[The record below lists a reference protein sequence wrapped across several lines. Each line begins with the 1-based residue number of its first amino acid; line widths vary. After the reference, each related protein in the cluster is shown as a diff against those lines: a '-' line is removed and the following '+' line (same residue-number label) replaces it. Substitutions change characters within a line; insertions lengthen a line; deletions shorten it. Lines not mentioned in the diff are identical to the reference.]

1 MDCFSSSFKN
11 CSWSWLVCSI
21 RASFETGDDS
31 PTPSETF
38 SFRRTRTSTGL
49 ESSRVSFVTS
59 LGVSVVAS
67 SGLAVGLAITE
78 ADKVFSSFGF
88 SFEGSLVA
96 EEVVCGCLVWSLPS
110 VLACS
115 CEEDSS
121 LTVSVAWAPSE
132 PLSCPTVG
140 LTSWLPSFTTRA
152 GVSACPSCSW
162 AETVTPQKKHPT
174 STDTK
179 PTAYFRKEK
188 RCCLSLPINRPPLY
202 FVSGFRTY
210 ILVLILCK
218 VNAI

>member
-21 RASFETGDDS
+21 RASFETGDNS

-49 ESSRVSFVTS
+49 VSSRISFVPS
-59 LGVSVVAS
+59 LGVSFVAS

-110 VLACS
+110 VSAGTWTV
-115 CEEDSS
+115 EGTSS
-121 LTVSVAWAPSE
+121 I
-132 PLSCPTVG
+132 G
-140 LTSWLPSFTTRA
+140 LA
-152 GVSACPSCSW
+152 GVSSLVTVLGSIPFSFVTVLSGTTADDSTVDGAGVTVS
-162 AETVTPQKKHPT
+162 AET
-174 STDTK
+174 TDPIKTIPIK
-179 PTAYFRKEK
+179 TEATPTAYLRMEK
-188 RCCLSLPINRPPLY
+188 RCCR
-202 FVSGFRTY
+202 
-210 ILVLILCK
+210 
-218 VNAI
+218 